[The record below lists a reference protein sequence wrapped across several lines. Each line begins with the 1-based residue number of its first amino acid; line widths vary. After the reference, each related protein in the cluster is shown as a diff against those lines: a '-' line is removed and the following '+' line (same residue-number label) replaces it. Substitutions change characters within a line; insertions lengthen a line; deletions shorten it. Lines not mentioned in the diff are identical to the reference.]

1 MNRARA
7 VPRCPRCALHTPI
20 CLCDTV
26 QPLPTRTRVVVV
38 MHFKEAQKQ
47 SNTGRLA
54 PLCLADAQVRLR
66 ADREQP
72 LDLRDLADSTRRAVL
87 LYPDPDAPV
96 LDAHWAAADP
106 RPVTLVVPDGNW
118 RQTVRTC
125 KREPALA
132 DLPRVRLPLGAPSS
146 YRLRRH
152 PDPARISTL
161 EAIARAV
168 GVLDGPAPQA
178 LLERT
183 LAVFV
188 ERTLWSRGTLPEADV
203 TGGIPRKDW

>member
-1 MNRARA
+1 MGRARST
-7 VPRCPRCALHTPI
+7 PRCPRCALHQPI

-26 QPLPTRTRVVVV
+26 TPLTTRARVVVV

-54 PLCLADAQVRLR
+54 SLCLPSAEVRLR
-66 ADREQP
+66 ADRERP
-72 LDLRDLADSTRRAVL
+72 LDLSDLSDPARRAAL

-96 LDAHWAAADP
+96 LDAAWAAADP

-118 RQTVRTC
+118 RQTVKTC

-132 DLPRVRLPLGAPSS
+132 ALPRVRLAPGPPSR
-146 YRLRRH
+146 YRLRTH

-161 EAIARAV
+161 EAIARAL
-168 GVLDGPAPQA
+168 GALEGPAVQA
-178 LLERT
+178 SLERT
-183 LAVFV
+183 LEVFV
-188 ERTLWSRGTLPEADV
+188 ERTLWSRGTLPEAEV